1 MNCTDISTRHWRHIF
16 MRAYIYMRTSMV
28 TCSDDILS
36 KKLRSFLRHRNVT
49 EQQSSAQPGG
59 AKTLMFFFFFFFFFF
74 SFTVVLN
81 KD

>member
-1 MNCTDISTRHWRHIF
+1 
-16 MRAYIYMRTSMV
+16 MV

-59 AKTLMFFFFFFFFFF
+59 ARTLMFFVLFLCFLFF
-74 SFTVVLN
+74 SRSFVN

>member
-1 MNCTDISTRHWRHIF
+1 
-16 MRAYIYMRTSMV
+16 MV

-36 KKLRSFLRHRNVT
+36 KKIAVVSASSECHGTAILGTAGRRDTDVFCFVLFLF
-49 EQQSSAQPGG
+49 
-59 AKTLMFFFFFFFFFF
+59 LFF

>member
-1 MNCTDISTRHWRHIF
+1 
-16 MRAYIYMRTSMV
+16 MV

-36 KKLRSFLRHRNVT
+36 KKLQSFLRHRNVT
-49 EQQSSAQPGG
+49 EQQFSAQPGG
-59 AKTLMFFFFFFFFFF
+59 ARTLMFFVLFCFCFCFF

>member
-1 MNCTDISTRHWRHIF
+1 
-16 MRAYIYMRTSMV
+16 MV
-28 TCSDDILS
+28 TCSDDILL

-49 EQQSSAQPGG
+49 ERQSSAQPERRED
-59 AKTLMFFFFFFFFFF
+59 TDVFCFVLFLFLFLFF

>member
-1 MNCTDISTRHWRHIF
+1 
-16 MRAYIYMRTSMV
+16 MV
-28 TCSDDILS
+28 TCSDDILKK

-59 AKTLMFFFFFFFFFF
+59 ARTLMSFVLFFCFLF
-74 SFTVVLN
+74 SFTVVWN